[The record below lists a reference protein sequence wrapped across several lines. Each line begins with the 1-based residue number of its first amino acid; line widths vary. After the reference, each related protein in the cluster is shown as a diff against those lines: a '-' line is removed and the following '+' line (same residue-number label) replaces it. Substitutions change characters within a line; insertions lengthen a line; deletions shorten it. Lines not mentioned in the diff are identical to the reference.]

1 MKELLFIFAMVPL
14 LVTGAASDEQSL
26 DRLSEMFLGFLAIA
40 DVRTENVLLDDDMA
54 DANDKDNDKATRRTN
69 RNRRRR
75 NDERRR
81 DNNPRGRRPVQPSS
95 RRISSR
101 TRTQTTSDDDDALT

>member
-69 RNRRRR
+69 RNRRR

-101 TRTQTTSDDDDALT
+101 TRTRTTSDDDDALT